1 MTRVSLGTNLAP
13 WLFMAPFFLIY
24 VLAYWA
30 PIFISLGQSFFRS
43 HTSGLGLVDA
53 NVTTV
58 FVGLDNFRSVLSDP
72 SFAAAIGRILLFG
85 VIQVPLMLG
94 FALLMALIL
103 DGIPTRFA
111 GFYRLAAFLP
121 YSVSVIVA
129 TTIWAFFYLP
139 EISPINAIGGPL
151 GLPKVDLLSPAT
163 VLWAVANV
171 STWSWTGYNMV
182 ILFSQLQAIPRDLYE
197 QAAVDGANRFAI
209 ARRIKVPLVMP
220 ALVLTTVF
228 SIIGTLQLYTE
239 PYVLSRLTISINS
252 SYTPVMAVSSAV
264 KGNDL
269 YTGATIST
277 VLATL
282 TFILSFGFLKLVG
295 RRAYVETV

>member
-1 MTRVSLGTNLAP
+1 VAP
-13 WLFMAPFFLIY
+13 WLFCLPFFLIY
-24 VLAYWA
+24 VLAYWV
-30 PIFISLGQSFFRS
+30 PILISFGQSFFRS
-43 HTSGLGLVDA
+43 RTSGLGLVDSQL
-53 NVTTV
+53 TTV

-72 SFAAAIGRILLFG
+72 SFAAAIARILLFG
-85 VIQVPLMLG
+85 FVQVPVMLG
-94 FALLMALIL
+94 FALLIALVL
-103 DGIPTRFA
+103 DSISIRFA
-111 GFYRLAAFLP
+111 ALYRLAAFVP
-121 YSVSVIVA
+121 YAVPGIVA

-139 EISPINAIGGPL
+139 DISPINAVGGIF
-151 GLPKVDLLSPAT
+151 GLPRADLLSPST
-163 VLWAVANV
+163 VLWSVANV

-197 QAAVDGANRFAI
+197 QAAVDGASKFAI
-209 ARRIKVPLVMP
+209 AWRVKIPLVMP

-264 KGNDL
+264 KGNDF

-277 VLATL
+277 ILATL
-282 TFILSFGFLKLVG
+282 TFVLSFGFLRLVG
-295 RRAYVETV
+295 RRAYAETI